1 MPNPGADGSTARQAT
16 GTPAIASAALMV
28 CTYRRP
34 ETFAKLMASVAALEL
49 PSGLKLTI
57 VVADNNPQCQRT
69 AYVEPG
75 LRGIGWPVVYGHEP
89 VAGYS
94 NARNKAIELAM
105 GVEAEALLF
114 VDDDMIL
121 DPGWLAAH
129 LRSLEAFGCDVVNG
143 RIYGVRERFPHGA
156 RLEKCGA
163 GNVSFRR
170 RIVDPAGLGLRFDPA
185 FNTTGTED
193 QAFFRAATAKGA
205 DIRQSDWPLIYNY
218 YGRAEMPEEEVI
230 NKMLVTAS
238 MHQNDVARVR
248 AEKGTARAVLS
259 ASKGLVYGLK
269 SAGLTV
275 LGAAQR
281 ALGASE
287 RSRRTALSA
296 KKERLKM
303 RGRFAGISGRT
314 VSRQEVRRSDPGA

>member
-1 MPNPGADGSTARQAT
+1 MDGGPR
-16 GTPAIASAALMV
+16 IASAALMV

-34 ETFAKLMASVAALEL
+34 ETFAKLMASVAALEV
-49 PSGLKLTI
+49 PAGLRLTI
-57 VVADNNPQCQRT
+57 VVADNNPESQRA

-75 LRGIGWPVVYGHEP
+75 MRGISWPLVYGHEP

-105 GVEAEALLF
+105 GVDAEALLF

-143 RIYGVRERFPHGA
+143 RIWGVRERFPHGA
-156 RLEKCGA
+156 RLAKCGA

-170 RIVDPAGLGLRFDPA
+170 RIVDAAALGLRFDPA
-185 FNTTGTED
+185 FNKTGTED

-238 MHQNDVARVR
+238 MHQNEVARVR
-248 AEKGTARAVLS
+248 AEKGVAQAVLS
-259 ASKGLVYGLK
+259 ASRGLIYGLK

-275 LGAAQR
+275 LGASQR
-281 ALGASE
+281 AIGAGNQA
-287 RSRRTALSA
+287 RRTELSA
-296 KKERLKM
+296 KKELLKM
-303 RGRFAGISGRT
+303 RGRFAGISGAV
-314 VSRQEVRRSDPGA
+314 VSRQDVRRSDPGA

>member
-1 MPNPGADGSTARQAT
+1 MGAGR
-16 GTPAIASAALMV
+16 PIASAALMV

-34 ETFAKLMASVAALEL
+34 ETFAKLMASVAALQL
-49 PSGLKLTI
+49 PAALGLTI
-57 VVADNNPQCQRT
+57 IVADNNAQSQREG
-69 AYVEPG
+69 YVEPG
-75 LRGIGWPVVYGHEP
+75 LRGVPWPVVYGHEP
-89 VAGYS
+89 IAGYS

-121 DPGWLAAH
+121 DPDWLAAH
-129 LRSLEAFGCDVVNG
+129 LKSLEHFGCDVVNG

-163 GNVSFRR
+163 GNVSFLR
-170 RIVDPAGLGLRFDPA
+170 RIVDPGGLGLRFDPA

-218 YGRAEMPEEEVI
+218 YGRSEMPEEEVI

-238 MHQNDVARVR
+238 MHQNEVARVR
-248 AEKGTARAVLS
+248 AEKGAARAVLA
-259 ASKGLVYGLK
+259 ASMGLVYGLK
-269 SAGLTV
+269 GAGLTL
-275 LGAAQR
+275 LGTAQR
-281 ALGASE
+281 LL
-287 RSRRTALSA
+287 RSDAKARRTALSA
-296 KKERLKM
+296 RKELLKM
-303 RGRFAGISGRT
+303 RGRFAGISGRM
-314 VSRQEVRRSDPGA
+314 VSRQEVRRHDPGA